1 MEIANTVS
9 STATVSQA
17 DSARISVA
25 DTFDDFLKLL
35 TTQLQ
40 HQDPLE
46 PMDSSEFTQQL
57 VQFTNVEQNIATNKT
72 LEKMVE
78 LMQTGQAATA
88 VGYLG
93 NIIETHGNKTQ
104 LTDGQAEW
112 GYELSQPAEKVT
124 LTVTDAS
131 GRLVWT
137 GPGQPTVGDH
147 DLVWDGNDNSGNTL
161 PEGAYALTVT
171 ATDAD
176 GAVLAANIRARGTV
190 TGIEF
195 HDGQA
200 QLLIGDVVISAD
212 EIARLQLPSS
222 PI

>member
-93 NIIETHGNKTQ
+93 NIVETRGNKTQ

-147 DLVWDGNDNSGNTL
+147 DFVWDGNDNSGNTL

-171 ATDAD
+171 ATDVN
-176 GAVLAANIRARGTV
+176 GAILATSIRARGTV

-212 EIARLQLPSS
+212 EIARLQLPNS